1 MKYIL
6 LFITFSILL
15 FSCQKEINIDLN
27 TTNPKTVIEANYTAE
42 DSTVHVKVTQTS
54 NYFDGNS
61 SPTIDGAA
69 ISITD
74 KNGLSQPII
83 GLGNGEYELSNYV
96 PIFNST
102 YTLSVVL
109 NGTTYTAKSTLS
121 SPTPLKDINYE
132 FVPGFFG
139 IEGGHVCYLNY
150 DDPIDTTNFFFAL
163 ISKNGI
169 QRNQVNDFT
178 LTDDRLTD
186 GNSISRPLFGPD
198 NLFEIGDTIEFELRA
213 VDESIF
219 SYYIELQSIAGGNGG
234 QSAAPA
240 NPKSNWN
247 NEALGY
253 FNAYSN
259 SRKSVIIL

>member
-1 MKYIL
+1 MKSLY
-6 LFITFSILL
+6 LFLASFILL
-15 FSCQKEINIDLN
+15 FSCQKEIDVDLN
-27 TTNPKTVIEANYTAE
+27 SSNPKTVIEANYTAE
-42 DSTVHVKVTQTS
+42 DSTVRIKITQTS

-61 SPTIDGAA
+61 SPIIDGATVT
-69 ISITD
+69 ITD
-74 KNGLSQPII
+74 KNGLSQPIT

-102 YTLSVVL
+102 YTLSVTF
-109 NGTTYTAKSTLS
+109 NGITYSAQSTLP

-132 FVPGFFG
+132 YVPGFFG
-139 IEGGHVCYLNY
+139 YSGGYVCYLNY
-150 DDPIDTTNFFFAL
+150 DDPVDTTNFFFAL
-163 ISKNGI
+163 IAKNGI

-186 GNSISRPLFGPD
+186 GNAISRPLFGPD

-213 VDESIF
+213 VDEFIF
-219 SYYIELQSIAGGNGG
+219 NYYVELQSIAGGNGG

-240 NPKSNWN
+240 NPESNWD